1 MVENDS
7 INKNWKYSFL
17 YSSEME
23 LKAYHYSNENQCQI
37 DGDFKTWKKKTFLK
51 DLNKFIYFTLF

>member
-23 LKAYHYSNENQCQI
+23 LKAYHYSNENQCQ
-37 DGDFKTWKKKTFLK
+37 KMETLKREKKTFLK